1 MRINKNNRIPYINT
15 MALQR
20 IEETHLNQKP
30 DPNEPYVSYN
40 LVLPEN

>member
-1 MRINKNNRIPYINT
+1 